1 MSEAKFNL
9 LKDDDLNWVCTTCQG
24 PAEQAAQTDK
34 LIEDQCEPYMMK
46 AFEEISKVKSELK
59 GDIKSVNTKVS
70 KLAEEVTDLKR
81 LKDDIAE
88 VKDMRDELTSL
99 KNSLDSGKSCSNT
112 SEVQDL
118 KKQLL
123 KMKADLERNKEDT
136 TKEITQRNI
145 RRNNIIALNI
155 PESKSE
161 DPEKK
166 TTHDQESFL
175 QLCR

>member
-1 MSEAKFNL
+1 M
-9 LKDDDLNWVCTTCQG
+9 
-24 PAEQAAQTDK
+24 QAAQTDK
-34 LIEDQCEPYMMK
+34 LIEDRCEHYTMK
-46 AFEEISKVKSELK
+46 AFEEISKVK

-112 SEVQDL
+112 SEVHDL

-123 KMKADLERNKEDT
+123 KMEADLERGGHIK
-136 TKEITQRNI
+136 
-145 RRNNIIALNI
+145 RNNAEEYTQKQHNRFQH
-155 PESKSE
+155 S
-161 DPEKK
+161 
-166 TTHDQESFL
+166 
-175 QLCR
+175 